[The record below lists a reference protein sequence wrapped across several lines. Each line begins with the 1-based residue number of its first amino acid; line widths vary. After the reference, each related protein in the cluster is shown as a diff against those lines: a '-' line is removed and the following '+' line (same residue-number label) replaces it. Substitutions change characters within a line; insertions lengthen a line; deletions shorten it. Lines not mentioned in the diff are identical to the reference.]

1 MSADEWKAWKRCARQ
16 SNSQCVGQDRLLFLT
31 DSELKNL
38 HGSTEKHVRIEARTE
53 DAHGGALLALPPD
66 LEKNRQRIHGTAPR
80 SGGKVNPQYTA

>member
-1 MSADEWKAWKRCARQ
+1 MSGRLGSVVQDSQILNAW
-16 SNSQCVGQDRLLFLT
+16 DRTACSSCLT
-31 DSELKNL
+31 ELKNL